1 MSVKP
6 ISFKG
11 KETEIRNRQIAD
23 IRVRWNEI
31 ERMIRDIYDAAFG
44 GSLSKAPLSGELLAT
59 DSANENNLYE
69 KVKQFEVTLIVE
81 ALIKCRGKQRTA
93 AKLLGINTS
102 TLNSK
107 IKRYNIAAGSLAVQ
121 HFEDFIRR
129 GN

>member
-44 GSLSKAPLSGELLAT
+44 GSLSQAPLSGELLAT